1 MYSDVCFSYG
11 NRQEYN
17 IVRQVITQQDDGP
30 LLNFHVFGLQQTLVQ
45 DVNQHV
51 HRAQTIAAN
60 LLLVQQLNQ
69 PTITKFSKT
78 FLFPHDFIL
87 FHSNIHPE
95 NVFISKSLEPIWG
108 VYSGARSILRFSVWL
123 MLTSSEFI
131 SGLEDTYFICSLKM
145 F

>member
-1 MYSDVCFSYG
+1 M
-11 NRQEYN
+11 
-17 IVRQVITQQDDGP
+17 
-30 LLNFHVFGLQQTLVQ
+30 Q

-51 HRAQTIAAN
+51 HRPQTIAAN

-108 VYSGARSILRFSVWL
+108 VYSGARSILRFYVWL

-145 F
+145 FWGFRPCGEFNATFRPPKTTASDFVHSALDSKFSCGQTNS